1 MVFFSTA
8 SLFSAFLAFSVT
20 LASPLQA
27 RTDCHPNFS
36 GRSVSIYSADKTLE
50 WGQGTSQVGRALA
63 YETPSSGH
71 GEFRAEF
78 TGDTDSTY
86 YIKAADIPAN
96 NLYLS
101 QGPRSNILAWADGPG
116 PRHSITCSSC
126 ANADASSF
134 HGVYASGC
142 TIKTPSGLCVKDTV
156 PAGSVGEF
164 IRFFGCQ
171 DVPEEKWSFVLA

>member
-1 MVFFSTA
+1 MVFLSTA
-8 SLFSAFLAFSVT
+8 SLFPAFLAFTVAVAT
-20 LASPLQA
+20 PLQA

-36 GRSVSIYSADKTLE
+36 GRAVSIYSADGTLE
-50 WGQGTSQVGRALA
+50 WGQGTAEVGRALA
-63 YETPSSGH
+63 YQAPSSDH
-71 GEFRAEF
+71 GEFKTEF
-78 TGDTDSTY
+78 TGDADSTY

-101 QGPRSNILAWADGPG
+101 QGPRSNILAWTDSPT

-126 ANADASSF
+126 ANADASTF

-142 TIKTPSGLCVKDTV
+142 TIKNPNGLCIKDSV
-156 PAGSVGEF
+156 AAGSVGEF
-164 IRFFGCQ
+164 IRFFDCE